1 MTYAS
6 VLIDLNEI
14 EDETLIEHLENRG
27 YKVGDD
33 QQIQSDYT
41 TNDTRRIVQDLY
53 DQFTG
58 QGISPETLRK
68 LFYQEL
74 GRIA

>member
-6 VLIDLNEI
+6 VLIDLDEI
-14 EDETLIEHLENRG
+14 EEETLIEHLEKLG

-33 QQIQSDYT
+33 QELQTQT
-41 TNDTRRIVQDLY
+41 TPINQLVQELY